1 MRYSSLGKT
10 GMRVSV
16 LACGTNMLGSLVQDQ
31 ANAIL
36 NYALDKGINFIVTS
50 AAYRV
55 VETMIAEAVGHRR
68 DEFYLATT
76 TDHRSAK
83 WAKADIENS
92 LKIFKTDFIDV
103 YQIGGITLQRALDLA
118 LDPRGAVEAL
128 EEAKREG
135 KIGAIGITG
144 HNPLVLA
151 KAISTGRFDTVLFFL
166 NMAIPY
172 AIEELIP
179 LAKEGGIG
187 TMVMQPLAHGFL
199 KPVDKALRFVFC
211 SGVDTVVSG
220 MYWKSTVDEN
230 IAIAEPEPTE
240 SEWKGFLKEL
250 RELPST
256 GCRNCG
262 AGCRCPHGISVAT
275 IMYLFNWR
283 NKYGLLPPGEAAYR
297 GAVERAVLCDGCGE
311 CERTCPYKLSI
322 IPTIKRAVQSI
333 DWLPAYRPLL
343 KKTDYEHEQ

>member
-1 MRYSSLGKT
+1 
-10 GMRVSV
+10 
-16 LACGTNMLGSLVQDQ
+16 MLGSLLQDQ

-55 VETMIAEAVGHRR
+55 VETMITEAVGHRR

-103 YQIGGITLQRALDLA
+103 YQIGEITLQRALDLA
-118 LDPRGAVEAL
+118 LDP
-128 EEAKREG
+128 
-135 KIGAIGITG
+135 
-144 HNPLVLA
+144 
-151 KAISTGRFDTVLFFL
+151 
-166 NMAIPY
+166 
-172 AIEELIP
+172 
-179 LAKEGGIG
+179 
-187 TMVMQPLAHGFL
+187 
-199 KPVDKALRFVFC
+199 
-211 SGVDTVVSG
+211 
-220 MYWKSTVDEN
+220 
-230 IAIAEPEPTE
+230 
-240 SEWKGFLKEL
+240 
-250 RELPST
+250 
-256 GCRNCG
+256 
-262 AGCRCPHGISVAT
+262 
-275 IMYLFNWR
+275 
-283 NKYGLLPPGEAAYR
+283 R

-322 IPTIKRAVQSI
+322 IPIIKRAVQSI